1 MTTTTSKLM
10 GDDSGR
16 EAGETTGKPG
26 PSLVPTPGQ
35 APSPATTTVNGAS
48 LRLNNGK
55 LEYQCRCGNLLKWLV
70 TFRDSYYDGWT
81 GDTLWEPSLEAARE
95 YVGLNAGSYRNLSR
109 DPITPDYDSNPIAAG
124 WSPFDQSLAKIH
136 RPSV

>member
-1 MTTTTSKLM
+1 MT
-10 GDDSGR
+10 
-16 EAGETTGKPG
+16 
-26 PSLVPTPGQ
+26 
-35 APSPATTTVNGAS
+35 TTTVNGAA

-55 LEYQCRCGNLLKWLV
+55 LEYQCRCGNLLKWIV
-70 TFRDSYYDGWT
+70 TFRDRYYDGWT

-124 WSPFDQSLAKIH
+124 WSPADCDAAFAWYGNILHLSERFAAKE
-136 RPSV
+136 RAAG